1 VGLTVGA
8 IAGYF
13 RGWVDAVLMRLTDI
27 FIVIPAIVIAAVVG
41 NWAGAVGVW
50 VLGSML
56 GFFSWMVIA
65 RLVRGEFLSLREREF
80 VEAARVAGASD
91 ARIIFRH
98 ILPNATGVIIVSGSL
113 LAAGAILLEAAIS
126 LLGYGIR
133 SPDVSL
139 GLLIGVNQSAFTVR
153 PWLFWWPA
161 LFIVTLALSAN
172 IFGDALREAF
182 DPRSRRFSRRRTKE
196 RADGVEP
203 DVAAPTS
210 LMDAAAQNPRTGTP
224 TLQDRSKTGCRQ
236 RFSSAGTV
244 AAASSRLSA
253 RAVTCTCTGRGRF
266 PRGPGDGLALHE
278 PMPCSPDDVRGVT
291 GIGAEGVGLAQ
302 DAALLVGSE
311 LSRPPRGMVSAPAAG
326 AADDR
331 YRREGVTTVSA
342 KRVSMS
348 TTIVH
353 GTVVVAG
360 VHERDGLLVPDD
372 ARTPEQLAHQ
382 QRDQRQ
388 PQSPQLVRRPVRR
401 AEPPAPRRRS
411 RPPMRRSRSR
421 CSWSIGTG
429 ARHLSLP
436 HRRIPDHESVRTHN
450 GRKPPTE
457 PPAACCP
464 TERTSRTAV
473 RCSRSPTSTST
484 SASTGTGCPPPA
496 TSPTRS
502 PRRGARHRG

>member
-1 VGLTVGA
+1 MNGGEPTLSLFPFSLGDHPFGQDRIGRDYFAMTMRGIQNSFVAMVLITGIALIVGVTVGA

-13 RGWVDAVLMRLTDI
+13 RGWVDAVLMRLTDV

-203 DVAAPTS
+203 DVAAPTT

-224 TLQDRSKTGCRQ
+224 TLQD
-236 RFSSAGTV
+236 
-244 AAASSRLSA
+244 
-253 RAVTCTCTGRGRF
+253 
-266 PRGPGDGLALHE
+266 
-278 PMPCSPDDVRGVT
+278 
-291 GIGAEGVGLAQ
+291 
-302 DAALLVGSE
+302 
-311 LSRPPRGMVSAPAAG
+311 
-326 AADDR
+326 
-331 YRREGVTTVSA
+331 
-342 KRVSMS
+342 
-348 TTIVH
+348 
-353 GTVVVAG
+353 
-360 VHERDGLLVPDD
+360 
-372 ARTPEQLAHQ
+372 PE
-382 QRDQRQ
+382 
-388 PQSPQLVRRPVRR
+388 
-401 AEPPAPRRRS
+401 
-411 RPPMRRSRSR
+411 
-421 CSWSIGTG
+421 
-429 ARHLSLP
+429 
-436 HRRIPDHESVRTHN
+436 
-450 GRKPPTE
+450 
-457 PPAACCP
+457 
-464 TERTSRTAV
+464 
-473 RCSRSPTSTST
+473 
-484 SASTGTGCPPPA
+484 
-496 TSPTRS
+496 
-502 PRRGARHRG
+502 